1 MHAVRGGTMSVQR
14 QLNELIGRA
23 ELVVLEEEDRTIERI
38 SLINSNWKGDLFQF
52 TISFVFPNL

>member
-1 MHAVRGGTMSVQR
+1 MSVQR